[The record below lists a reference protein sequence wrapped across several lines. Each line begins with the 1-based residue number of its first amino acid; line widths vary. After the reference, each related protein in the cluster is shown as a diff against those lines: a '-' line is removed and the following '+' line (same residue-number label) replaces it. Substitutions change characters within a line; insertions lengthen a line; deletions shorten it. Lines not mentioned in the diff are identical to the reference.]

1 MSKTTLSQDE
11 LLELID
17 APSQVTAGRK
27 KKEDKEKGKK
37 DDRQPG
43 SISKELRRRMS
54 DPLADIFS
62 EKGQELYDKGVSAI
76 QNELKKIFDE
86 GIADLSAVIKK
97 KLGEYGY
104 DESVDHFRPWMSDII
119 RDVKD
124 TGMGEVTGALEDM
137 LSQMST
143 DYAEDDVGEGEA
155 ALLGTEAPEVPE
167 GDVEEIVKEEEVEEP
182 APPAPAPGGEGGEA
196 PAPPPAPGGEAGG
209 ADLGALLGGET
220 PAAGASAEDGRK
232 RKFQPTPEMKEVFA
246 ASRRRHRLLEAADQH
261 LKTLQK

>member
-1 MSKTTLSQDE
+1 MSDDKTKLSQDE
-11 LLELID
+11 LLELIGE
-17 APSQVTAGRK
+17 PTPVTAGRK
-27 KKEDKEKGKK
+27 KKEEKDKK
-37 DDRQPG
+37 DDHQPG

-62 EKGQELYDKGVSAI
+62 EKGIELYEKGVSAI
-76 QNELKKIFDE
+76 QDELKKIFDE
-86 GIADLSAVIKK
+86 GISDLSAVIKK

-124 TGMGEVTGALEDM
+124 RGMGEVTGALEDM

-143 DYAEDDVGEGEA
+143 DYAEDEVADGGVD
-155 ALLGTEAPEVPE
+155 LLGSEAPEVPE
-167 GDVEEIVKEEEVEEP
+167 GDVEEIVQEEEVEEP
-182 APPAPAPGGEGGEA
+182 AAPEPAPGGESGA
-196 PAPPPAPGGEAGG
+196 LPPPAPDAGG

-220 PAAGASAEDGRK
+220 PAAGASATDGRE
-232 RKFQPTPEMKEVFA
+232 RTYRPTPEMKEVFA
-246 ASRRRHRLLEAADQH
+246 ASRRRHRLLEEAGRH